1 MKNLYI
7 SPAAVAVEL
16 KTEGMMM
23 TWSLD
28 PNGSANPDLP
38 VLSDK
43 MEEPDFDEDGKNY
56 WE

>member
-16 KTEGMMM
+16 KTEGMMA
-23 TWSLD
+23 WSLD
-28 PNGSANPDLP
+28 QGSSANPDLP

-43 MEEPDFDEDGKNY
+43 MEEPAFDEDGKSF

>member
-23 TWSLD
+23 TWSID

-38 VLSDK
+38 VMSDQ
-43 MEEPDFDEDGKNY
+43 MEEPDFDEYGKSY

>member
-23 TWSLD
+23 TWSID
-28 PNGSANPDLP
+28 PNGSADPDLS
-38 VLSDK
+38 VMSDQ
-43 MEEPDFDEDGKNY
+43 MEEPDLDEYGKSY

>member
-16 KTEGMMM
+16 KTEGMMA
-23 TWSLD
+23 WSLD
-28 PNGSANPDLP
+28 PSGSADPDLP